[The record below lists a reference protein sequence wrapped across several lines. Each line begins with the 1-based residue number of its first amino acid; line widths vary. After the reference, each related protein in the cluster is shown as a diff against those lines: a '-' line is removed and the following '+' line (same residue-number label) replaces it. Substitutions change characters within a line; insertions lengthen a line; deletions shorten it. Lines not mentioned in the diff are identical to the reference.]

1 PRRDAAG
8 RFLEVATP
16 RGHRAR
22 DPVPVQPRRLRD
34 SRRCDSRLRQYDEM
48 SKVEFE
54 DGAVSIDATVVAEGF
69 GLSTDQIRHLMR
81 TLKMTTRCERGI
93 DADAGRHRLTFLY

>member
-1 PRRDAAG
+1 
-8 RFLEVATP
+8 
-16 RGHRAR
+16 
-22 DPVPVQPRRLRD
+22 
-34 SRRCDSRLRQYDEM
+34 M

-54 DGAVSIDATVVAEGF
+54 DGAISIDATVVAEGF

-93 DADAGRHRLTFLY
+93 DADAGRHRLTFLYGMRHLRLLVDETGAIIERSLIDTGDTGESG